1 MMSKLVPSN
10 NSQVGSQL
18 EEQVVNTRA
27 PTVIMA
33 TPAKKMMNR
42 IMTADTQEEVTRVDT
57 SSGWREIILD
67 ICFSRMEG

>member
-1 MMSKLVPSN
+1 MTSKLVPST

-33 TPAKKMMNR
+33 TPAKKMMSR
-42 IMTADTQEEVTRVDT
+42 IMTADKHEEATCVD
-57 SSGWREIILD
+57 S
-67 ICFSRMEG
+67 C